1 MTPELAPAVAT
12 ALWLGILTS
21 ISPCPLATNI
31 AAVSYIARRIDRP
44 RLVLLSAFTYSLGR
58 AVAYAAVSAVV
69 VLGLLSVPGV
79 SQFLQRYMN
88 KLLGPLLVLVGMY
101 LLGLL
106 ISFGVSTTAGS
117 DELRKKAA
125 EGGVLGAALLGALFA
140 LSFCPVSAALFFG
153 SLVPLSL
160 QHGSKVVLPVVYG
173 LGTALPVVAP
183 RPRRD
188 RRGTKALSARAEE
201 GRDVRGLGAARH
213 RRRLRRRRDLPLRAV
228 RLPGVTCGRGMPASV
243 TSRLR
248 PCLGEHLGP
257 LEDRLHRLSLLVG
270 RAVVSAE
277 TRRTNARVSMPGR

>member
-1 MTPELAPAVAT
+1 MTPELAPAVVT

-31 AAVSYIARRIDRP
+31 AAVSYLARRADRP

-58 AVAYAAVSAVV
+58 ALAYAAVSAVV
-69 VLGLLSVPGV
+69 VLGLLSIPGL

-106 ISFGVSTTAGS
+106 SAGLSTSAGS
-117 DELRKKAA
+117 EELRKKAA
-125 EGGVLGAALLGALFA
+125 EGGVFGALLLGALFA

-173 LGTALPVVAP
+173 LGTALPVVILALVATG
-183 RPRRD
+183 
-188 RRGTKALSARAEE
+188 GTKALGATMKKVGTFEVWARRITGVVFVAV
-201 GRDVRGLGAARH
+201 GIYLSVRFVFLG
-213 RRRLRRRRDLPLRAV
+213 
-228 RLPGVTCGRGMPASV
+228 
-243 TSRLR
+243 
-248 PCLGEHLGP
+248 
-257 LEDRLHRLSLLVG
+257 
-270 RAVVSAE
+270 
-277 TRRTNARVSMPGR
+277 